1 MVLFSIFA
9 LGGLNEKLRISYYS
23 GEYFK
28 GKNYI
33 KTILWSNKKDLS
45 SNESINI
52 LVSAKIY
59 PGKPEKN
66 ELKRDNYHIVVTDQ

>member
-1 MVLFSIFA
+1 MVSFVQYLSV
-9 LGGLNEKLRISYYS
+9 LGGLNEKLRIDYYS

-28 GKNYI
+28 GKNDT

-45 SNESINI
+45 SNKESINI

-59 PGKPEKN
+59 PRKQEN
-66 ELKRDNYHIVVTDQ
+66 TNLKETILI